1 MYNNRWINKERINGT
16 IVKDHLM
23 LEQVIEILDA
33 YFCKLDKDINDGN
46 IDDCIL
52 SDYILVMSEGM
63 ELFREKERGLDNI
76 FLAVNRIK
84 KGFEQKG
91 IPQTVGLYGGGISD
105 FGYSLNVMSLATDTF
120 KKFTNTYND
129 IAYESI
135 SDFCDF
141 VLAEIYTIKESYYD
155 VISGLAGSMIYL
167 VKCPENKK
175 RNFTII
181 KVSSC
186 LESIITGVH
195 PFGNVMIENWFI
207 SNDNIYDEE
216 LRMRYPRGLFNFS
229 VSHGL
234 IGPIFA
240 LAKASDIVMP
250 KYVSLKVVENALETY
265 REYSR
270 RNEDGVTVW
279 PGQLDFDS
287 YTAKRTDGSN
297 KRQSWC
303 YGSIGIT
310 GALYTISKYIN
321 DKSLQEFA
329 CLNSE
334 RIAGC
339 PIDEYELESPIICHG
354 YAGMLLILVKIY
366 RDKNS
371 DLIYMQIIRIVKKM
385 MELYNPGLGYGFR
398 DVRYDIIE
406 NIVQKSFVDDNSF
419 LEGSLGIVIAL
430 LSLVKCNV
438 YSWDRLL
445 LN

>member
-52 SDYILVMSEGM
+52 SDYILVMREGM

-195 PFGNVMIENWFI
+195 PFGNAMIENWFI

-229 VSHGL
+229 VSW
-234 IGPIFA
+234 I
-240 LAKASDIVMP
+240 
-250 KYVSLKVVENALETY
+250 Y
-265 REYSR
+265 
-270 RNEDGVTVW
+270 W
-279 PGQLDFDS
+279 S
-287 YTAKRTDGSN
+287 YI
-297 KRQSWC
+297 C
-303 YGSIGIT
+303 T
-310 GALYTISKYIN
+310 G
-321 DKSLQEFA
+321 
-329 CLNSE
+329 
-334 RIAGC
+334 
-339 PIDEYELESPIICHG
+339 
-354 YAGMLLILVKIY
+354 
-366 RDKNS
+366 
-371 DLIYMQIIRIVKKM
+371 
-385 MELYNPGLGYGFR
+385 
-398 DVRYDIIE
+398 
-406 NIVQKSFVDDNSF
+406 
-419 LEGSLGIVIAL
+419 
-430 LSLVKCNV
+430 
-438 YSWDRLL
+438 
-445 LN
+445 